1 MAASNF
7 YKDLKALK
15 LPIHKVFQQQHFS
28 DLPQDWHVVI
38 SDVKNSTRAVSAGQ
52 HNDVNLAAA
61 GSLIAALN
69 IAKERGVEVPFFFGG
84 DGGTLIVPQHIL
96 NEVLTA
102 LTLHNENTKS
112 NLGLE
117 FHIGSVAIEKII
129 IAGHFIKIAKV
140 QWGNS
145 FPKSVTIGDG
155 LQYAESLIKKGL
167 NDVNKD
173 VIPIEEVNMTGLEC
187 RWDRIKPPSEEK
199 EIVCYLVEALQPEKQ
214 IEVYRAVLMKID
226 SIYGDFENRN
236 PLSLERL
243 KLLMSF
249 QKIKKE
255 MLVKYGKWKSN
266 YLTITFIQTF
276 LARLFLKYDWKLK
289 DFKGREYLT
298 QVILNAD
305 TLTIDG
311 RINTIISGTMD
322 KRLLFINYLKG
333 EQEAGNLIYGHHIS
347 KESVMT
353 CYIENRASK
362 HIHFVDGSDGGYTE
376 AAKELKMKFHLLNN
390 KTDFPEPKI

>member
-1 MAASNF
+1 MTGSNF
-7 YKDLKALK
+7 YKDLKPLK
-15 LPIHKVFQQQHFS
+15 LPIHEVFQPQHFT
-28 DLPQDWHVVI
+28 DLPRDWHVVI

-69 IAKERGVEVPFFFGG
+69 IAKEKGLEVPFFFGG
-84 DGGTLIVPQHIL
+84 DGGTLIVPTDIL
-96 NEVLTA
+96 NEVVTA
-102 LTLHNENTKS
+102 LSLHNENTKT

-117 FHIGSVAIEKII
+117 LHLGSVAIENII
-129 IAGHFIKIAKV
+129 SAGHSIKIAKV
-140 QWGNS
+140 QLGNS
-145 FPKSVTIGDG
+145 FPKSILIGDG
-155 LQYAESLIKKGL
+155 LHYAEGLIKAGSNDFIPHTEEL
-167 NDVNKD
+167 NMN
-173 VIPIEEVNMTGLEC
+173 GLEC
-187 RWDRIKPPSEEK
+187 RWDRIKPPTEEK
-199 EIVCYLVEALQPEKQ
+199 EIVCYLIEALQPEKQ
-214 IEVYRAVLMKID
+214 IEVFKAVLMKIEA
-226 SIYGDFENRN
+226 IYGDLENRN

-266 YLTITFIQTF
+266 YLTVTFIQTF
-276 LARLFLKYDWKLK
+276 LAKLFFKFDWKLQ
-289 DFKGREYLT
+289 DFKGRAYLT

-347 KESVMT
+347 RESIMT

-376 AAKELKMKFHLLNN
+376 AAKELKMKFHLINT
-390 KTDFPEPKI
+390 KK